1 LIIPVVV
8 MTPTAQALAGPP
20 TSIDWTLTPGTPK
33 LTTRFFSVQI
43 SGVGTGLFAV
53 QPPKVR
59 VEIHVKGAC
68 VSRPVS
74 ASYGFEDATGEVN
87 LRVLAD
93 DTKVI
98 DPNTVTVMLV
108 DEIAEKAVRVH
119 LLDATSGAELARLDR
134 IEVSLA
140 F

>member
-1 LIIPVVV
+1 MVLTSTVRA
-8 MTPTAQALAGPP
+8 MAGPP

-59 VEIHVKGAC
+59 VEIHVKGSC
-68 VSRPVS
+68 VSQPAS
-74 ASYGFEDATGEVN
+74 ASYGFEDATREVH
-87 LRVLAD
+87 LRALAD

-98 DPNTVTVMLV
+98 DLNTVTVMLV

-119 LLDATSGAELARLDR
+119 LLDATSGAELARLDW
-134 IEVSLA
+134 IEVALA

>member
-1 LIIPVVV
+1 MVV

-59 VEIHVKGAC
+59 VEIHKSKV
-68 VSRPVS
+68 PVS
-74 ASYGFEDATGEVN
+74 HSRSVPHTAS
-87 LRVLAD
+87 RMR
-93 DTKVI
+93 
-98 DPNTVTVMLV
+98 P
-108 DEIAEKAVRVH
+108 
-119 LLDATSGAELARLDR
+119 ARC
-134 IEVSLA
+134 I
-140 F
+140 